1 MKKFSGIDI
10 DHNKEQIQNKASNHI
25 EENHYSK

>member
-1 MKKFSGIDI
+1 MFQELTLTT
-10 DHNKEQIQNKASNHI
+10 HNKEQIQNKASNHV